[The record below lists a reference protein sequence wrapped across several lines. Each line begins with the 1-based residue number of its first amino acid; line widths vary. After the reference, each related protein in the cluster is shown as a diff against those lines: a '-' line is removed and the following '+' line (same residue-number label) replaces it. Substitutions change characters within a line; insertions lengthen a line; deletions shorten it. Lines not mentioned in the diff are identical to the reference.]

1 MTQESAGR
9 WTACKSSPLSHLDKQ
24 VLGDKPKEVPQRAV
38 GWLSCPL
45 LHSVY
50 MAQSEVA
57 IW

>member
-9 WTACKSSPLSHLDKQ
+9 WMACKPSPLSHSDKQ
-24 VLGDKPKEVPQRAV
+24 VLGDKPRRVPLRAA
-38 GWLSCPL
+38 GWPSCPL

-57 IW
+57 TW